1 MGKGK
6 RQRKK
11 TSVRPAAPK
20 TGGISGTCRFSVLI
34 FASLILAVTFFT
46 YHPALS
52 ADFVNW
58 DDKQVVVENSFIRS
72 FSPFS
77 LKWMFTTFHT
87 GNYIPFT
94 WIIHAAAYRLWKL
107 DAGMHHLVN
116 VLFHCVNAG
125 LLFFLFRKILAL
137 AKQDRYALCAAG
149 FGALLWSIN
158 PTHVESVAWISE
170 LKDVSCAS
178 FFLLSAI
185 FYLRY
190 AHAPK
195 KRVSLLI
202 LTACFFTVS
211 FLFKPMAVT
220 FPAVML
226 VLDFWPLGRFRRKE
240 NIPGVLK
247 EKIPFFGI
255 SAAFCVVAFK
265 AQAASEA
272 VVSVASLP
280 FAFRIMNAL
289 HSVVFYLQKTLV
301 PAGLAPFYP
310 IIDPAHTAFAPKNL
324 IALIVVALIS
334 ALCVISRKKRPY
346 LAAGWM
352 FYIVTLLPVLGIV
365 QVGAQSAADRYTY
378 IPSMSVVLLLASLI
392 TALQVKLDR
401 RYRSARSFKPVFA
414 AFGVVL
420 VVFGMLTMG
429 QIGVWKDSVSLW
441 EHCAYA
447 YPGVSPKVCLNLGM
461 AYKKSGRRQEA
472 IEMLNKAI
480 LIRPDYTEAYSNLGY
495 AYAEEGRYDEA
506 IRLYR
511 KALALEPRHVEA
523 YVNFGNTYV
532 FMEQPEKAIS
542 MFKKV
547 LEIDPANVK
556 AYVNLGNVY
565 SSAGRFVEGIGSF
578 EKAISLEPY
587 NAYAYTN
594 LGNAYS
600 VTGRRED
607 AIAAYRKSIKIDPAI
622 AKTYYNLG
630 CVYRDAGRDGDAIES
645 FKKTIRADPKNTGAR
660 VGLAAIYY
668 ESGQYRSA
676 ARYYKEAIRLGAP
689 ADREFMNALEFSLRN
704 EYN

>member
-1 MGKGK
+1 LGKGK
-6 RQRKK
+6 KQRKK
-11 TSVRPAAPK
+11 ISVKPAAPK
-20 TGGISGTCRFSVLI
+20 AGDISGTYRFSVLI

-72 FSPFS
+72 LSPFS

-94 WIIHAAAYRLWKL
+94 WIIHAAAYRLWRL

-116 VLFHCVNAG
+116 VLFHCVNG
-125 LLFFLFRKILAL
+125 VLLFFLFRKILTF
-137 AKQDRYALCAAG
+137 AKQNRYVLCAAG
-149 FGALLWSIN
+149 FGALLWSVN

-178 FFLLSAI
+178 FFLLSAL

-195 KRVSLLI
+195 KRISLLI
-202 LTACFFTVS
+202 LTAVSFTVS

-226 VLDFWPLGRFRRKE
+226 VLDFWPLGRFGRKE
-240 NIPGVLK
+240 NIPRVLK
-247 EKIPFFGI
+247 EKIPFFAI
-255 SAAFCVVAFK
+255 SAVFCVIAFK

-280 FAFRIMNAL
+280 FTFRIMNAF

-301 PAGLAPFYP
+301 PVGLAPFYP
-310 IIDPAHTAFAPKNL
+310 IINPEQTAFAPKNL
-324 IALIVVALIS
+324 MALVWVALIS

-346 LAAGWM
+346 LAAAWM
-352 FYIVTLLPVLGIV
+352 FYIVTLLPVLGIM
-365 QVGAQSAADRYTY
+365 QVGGQSAADRYTY
-378 IPSMSVVLLLASLI
+378 IPSMSIALLLASSI
-392 TALQVKLDR
+392 TALQVKLDGFR
-401 RYRSARSFKPVFA
+401 RSAPSFKPALVML
-414 AFGVVL
+414 GVVL
-420 VVFGMLTMG
+420 VVFGRLTIG

-441 EHCAYA
+441 ERCAYA

-461 AYKKSGRRQEA
+461 AYKRAGRRREA
-472 IEMLNKAI
+472 IEMLKKAI
-480 LIRPDYTEAYSNLGY
+480 LIKPDYTEAYNDLGY
-495 AYAEEGRYDEA
+495 VYAEEGRYDEA

-511 KALALEPRHVEA
+511 KALTLEPRHVET
-523 YVNFGNTYV
+523 YVNFGNAYV
-532 FMEQPEKAIS
+532 FMKQPEKAIS
-542 MFKKV
+542 MFKKI
-547 LEIDPANVK
+547 LEIDPAHVK
-556 AYVNLGNVY
+556 AYINLGNVY
-565 SSAGRFVEGIGSF
+565 CSAGRFDEGIGSF

-600 VTGRRED
+600 VTGRPED
-607 AIAAYRKSIKIDPAI
+607 AIATYRKSMKIDPAI

-630 CVYRDAGRDGDAIES
+630 CVYRDAGRAGEAIES
-645 FKKTIRADPKNTGAR
+645 FKKAIRTDPKNTGAR
-660 VGLAAIYY
+660 VGLAAMHY
-668 ESGQYRSA
+668 ERGQYELA

-689 ADREFMNALEFSLRN
+689 VDREFMNALEFSLRN